1 MNFGYGIFV
10 VSYALTSLLGSNV
23 SSAITIPNATNFTM
37 PKTFEEAALKCA
49 SGDTSIPSGVCSVVN
64 LVSQQLE
71 QRRQEQEAQKKAL
84 AEQQAQL
91 AEQRRQMEEQAKQQQ
106 QNQPP
111 PSPPSGG
118 GGGQQGGG
126 DKGGGDKG
134 GGSKDTPGGKSNP
147 VADTTKPPPSTPDP
161 AAGAKPEEVVTP
173 GEVEKKTCA
182 CKRIVA
188 GRGIGCEKISP
199 TSFMKGPSKLGGM
212 DFYAGDPTMFKGIV
226 PGKDIIKPKGEFVP
240 SPYDGKHLTEE
251 CERVPGFPTLWDV
264 TKPEL
269 CKSGSCKMPTKP
281 WVPSK

>member
-106 QNQPP
+106 QNSIKMTYPCFTGWDLKCTRRK
-111 PSPPSGG
+111 SSVI
-118 GGGQQGGG
+118 
-126 DKGGGDKG
+126 
-134 GGSKDTPGGKSNP
+134 SKCN
-147 VADTTKPPPSTPDP
+147 
-161 AAGAKPEEVVTP
+161 
-173 GEVEKKTCA
+173 
-182 CKRIVA
+182 KRWQNW
-188 GRGIGCEKISP
+188 
-199 TSFMKGPSKLGGM
+199 T
-212 DFYAGDPTMFKGIV
+212 
-226 PGKDIIKPKGEFVP
+226 DICN
-240 SPYDGKHLTEE
+240 L
-251 CERVPGFPTLWDV
+251 LW
-264 TKPEL
+264 
-269 CKSGSCKMPTKP
+269 S
-281 WVPSK
+281 